1 MIGLNVKGFE
11 FSLFTIFTS
20 TSTQTSKQAK
30 QRENETNL
38 EQLNKQANKD
48 KNETKPSNMVRSRG
62 NSRRFKVQMACKR
75 IKL

>member
-11 FSLFTIFTS
+11 FGLFTVLTS
-20 TSTQTSKQAK
+20 TSKQTSKQTK

-38 EQLNKQANKD
+38 EQPTNKQ
-48 KNETKPSNMVRSRG
+48 TKTKMKLSSMIVSRG
-62 NSRRFKVQMACKR
+62 NPLSFKVQMAFKR